1 MKLYKRTLFIYLK
14 IYLHSNIK
22 NMPNKETNETQ
33 TPHQRSKAGRTL
45 LIKPTGGF
53 DESLLKD
60 LSGCT
65 ATHHTEKS
73 NSYFLTF
80 TTAKDALSALKK
92 IKTQATTKVLIKFA
106 KYQIFFKIDGLKD
119 ESDYNTI
126 KATHTEQITNLDGNV
141 LYYRLYRKDNHYI
154 GCGDFTIDTK
164 ECFDKLVNQ
173 DSEFKKFNLGNDISG
188 IYYRYKKTDNNEKK
202 TD

>member
-1 MKLYKRTLFIYLK
+1 
-14 IYLHSNIK
+14 
-22 NMPNKETNETQ
+22 MPNKETTETQ
-33 TPHQRSKAGRTL
+33 TLRQRSKAGRTL
-45 LIKPTGGF
+45 LIKPMETF

-60 LSGCT
+60 LAGCT

-80 TTAKDALSALKK
+80 TTPKDALAALKQ
-92 IKTQATTKVLIKFA
+92 IKSKATSKVLIKFA
-106 KYQIFFKIDGLKD
+106 KYQVFFKIDGLKD
-119 ESDYNTI
+119 DSDYNTV
-126 KATHTEQITNLDGNV
+126 KATHMKQITDLGGNV

-173 DSEFKKFNLGNDISG
+173 DSESKKFNLGNDISG
-188 IYYRYKKTDNNEKK
+188 MYYRYKKNDTQKK
-202 TD
+202 EEQ

>member
-1 MKLYKRTLFIYLK
+1 
-14 IYLHSNIK
+14 
-22 NMPNKETNETQ
+22 MPNKETIETQ
-33 TPHQRSKAGRTL
+33 TPRQRSKAGRTL
-45 LIKPTGGF
+45 LIKPTGSF

-60 LSGCT
+60 LAGCT

-80 TTAKDALSALKK
+80 TTPTDALNALKQ
-92 IKTQATTKVLIKFA
+92 IKHKATSKVLIKFA
-106 KYQIFFKIDGLKD
+106 KYQIFFKIEGLKD
-119 ESDYNTI
+119 DSDYNTV
-126 KATHTEQITNLDGNV
+126 KSTHMKQITDLGGSV

-173 DSEFKKFNLGNDISG
+173 DSEFKKFNLENNISG
-188 IYYRYKKTDNNEKK
+188 IYYRYKKTDGDHHHKK
-202 TD
+202 DEQ